1 MPQSGGDGAS
11 PAPSYA
17 YTEVFNEVFPCYLA
31 IGMTYDQFWNQD
43 VELVKAYREADKI
56 KRDLR
61 NQDMWIQGAYIYE
74 AILDAAPV
82 LRFSF
87 SDKPQEPIPYR
98 SEPFPLFESKGEKK
112 KREERNKEKQ
122 MEKIA
127 NSMNA
132 WMRSA
137 NKKFE
142 EKGGEENG

>member
-1 MPQSGGDGAS
+1 
-11 PAPSYA
+11 
-17 YTEVFNEVFPCYLA
+17 
-31 IGMTYDQFWNQD
+31 MTFDQFWNQD

-74 AILDAAPV
+74 ALLDAAPV

-87 SDKPQEPIPYR
+87 GKEPPEPIPYR
-98 SEPFPLFESKGEKK
+98 DEPLPLFESKAEKK

-137 NKKFE
+137 NKKFDG
-142 EKGGEENG
+142 KGGDSNG

>member
-1 MPQSGGDGAS
+1 M
-11 PAPSYA
+11 
-17 YTEVFNEVFPCYLA
+17 
-31 IGMTYDQFWNQD
+31 
-43 VELVKAYREADKI
+43 KAYREADKI

-82 LRFSF
+82 LRFSL
-87 SDKPQEPIPYR
+87 SDTPQEPIPYR
-98 SEPFPLFESKGEKK
+98 SEPFPLFESKAEKEE
-112 KREERNKEKQ
+112 REEREKEKQ
-122 MEKIA
+122 MEKTA

>member
-1 MPQSGGDGAS
+1 
-11 PAPSYA
+11 
-17 YTEVFNEVFPCYLA
+17 
-31 IGMTYDQFWNQD
+31 MTYYQFWNQD
-43 VELVKAYREADKI
+43 VCLVKAYREASKI

-74 AILDAAPV
+74 AILDAAPA
-82 LRFSF
+82 LRFSL
-87 SDKPQEPIPYR
+87 SKEPPKPIPYR
-98 SEPFPLFESKGEKK
+98 DEPFPLFESKAEKK

-137 NKKFE
+137 NKKFDG
-142 EKGGEENG
+142 KSGDSNG

>member
-1 MPQSGGDGAS
+1 
-11 PAPSYA
+11 
-17 YTEVFNEVFPCYLA
+17 
-31 IGMTYDQFWNQD
+31 MTYDQFWNQD
-43 VELVKAYREADKI
+43 VELVKFYREADKI
-56 KRDLR
+56 KQERRNYDL
-61 NQDMWIQGAYIYE
+61 WLQGAYFYE
-74 AILDAAPV
+74 ALRDASPV

-87 SDKPQEPIPYR
+87 SGKPQEPIPYR
-98 SEPFPLFESKGEKK
+98 DEPFPLFQSKAEKK

-142 EKGGEENG
+142 KKSGEGNG